1 MSRKTFFYIVFFFL
15 LVLGFYFTMS
25 RLIPGF
31 GKSRFE
37 PIGRVSPFSF
47 TNQDGKKVTEKDVAG
62 KIFVAEYFFTTCK
75 SICPI
80 MNANMKIVYDRF
92 KNEKDFLIL
101 AHTSDPGTDSAARLK
116 RYADSL
122 NVDTEKWIFLTGTK
136 DSLYRQARY
145 SYKIDDP
152 NNNPLG
158 NEVDFLHSQFFSL
171 VDKKGNVRNVYEGNE
186 RKDVEKMIREIEVL
200 LKEK

>member
-1 MSRKTFFYIVFFFL
+1 MSRKTIFYIGFFFL
-15 LVLGFYFTMS
+15 LVMAFYFTMS
-25 RLIPGF
+25 QLIPGF
-31 GKSRFE
+31 GKSRLA

-80 MNANMKIVYDRF
+80 MNANMKIVYERF

-101 AHTSDPGTDSAARLK
+101 SHTSDPATDSAARLK
-116 RYADSL
+116 KYADSL

-136 DSLYRQARY
+136 DSLYKQARY

-152 NNNPLG
+152 NNNPLNG
-158 NEVDFLHSQFFSL
+158 EIDFLHSQFFSL
-171 VDKKGNVRNVYEGNE
+171 VDRNGVVRKIYEGNE
-186 RKDVEKMIREIEVL
+186 RKDVERMIRDIEVML
-200 LKEK
+200 NEK

>member
-1 MSRKTFFYIVFFFL
+1 MSRKTIFYIVFFFL
-15 LVLGFYFTMS
+15 LVIGFYYTMG

-31 GKSRFE
+31 GKSKLP
-37 PIGRVSPFSF
+37 PISRVLPFAF
-47 TNQDGKKVTEKDVAG
+47 TNQDGKKVTEQDVVG
-62 KIFVAEYFFTTCK
+62 KVFVAEYFFTTCK

-80 MNANMKIVYDRF
+80 MNANMKIVYERF

-101 AHTSDPGTDSAARLK
+101 AHTCDPGTDSAERLK
-116 RYADSL
+116 KYADSL

-152 NNNPLG
+152 NNNPLS

-171 VDKKGNVRNVYEGNE
+171 VDKKGAVRKIYEGNE
-186 RKDVEKMIREIEVL
+186 KKDVEKMIKEIEVL